1 MKLIPLYTKQTIQRE
16 AKIWAKLDHPNI
28 LSFIGT
34 SDVFQ
39 PQLALISPWM
49 ENGTVIQYVKINAGV
64 DRRKLVCAIDIF
76 FFFKIQAYNEVLCR
90 SGKLRGVYSIYT
102 IVIHQLFTVICGLCV
117 YLDNMLTRISE

>member
-16 AKIWAKLDHPNI
+16 AKIWAKLDHPYI

-49 ENGTVIQYVKINAGV
+49 ENGTVIQYVKMNAGV
-64 DRRKLVCAIDIF
+64 DRRKLVCAIDF
-76 FFFKIQAYNEVLCR
+76 FFFKKYKRIMRCYVDPGNCEGCTV
-90 SGKLRGVYSIYT
+90 
-102 IVIHQLFTVICGLCV
+102 FTQ
-117 YLDNMLTRISE
+117 